1 MENYNEYENFC
12 INISKIAGNY
22 VLENFEGQF
31 EIYSKDKRN
40 NLVTEIDL
48 NTQKIIVEDINKT
61 YPNHAIVGEED
72 ELKSLK
78 DSEYIWV
85 IDPIDGTTNF
95 VNGIPNFAISI
106 ALLKDLEPIAGAIW
120 IPWPNN
126 EKSLIFSAS
135 KNNGSNANGKKL
147 NLVEKLNQSLD
158 EGSASSYSSFS
169 SINGNKDRN
178 IKPWSKVI
186 KGEKRVIGSVAYEM
200 ALLAKGVIKFGLF
213 GPASIWDFGAG
224 LLIIKEAGG
233 TIHNLDKDY
242 NFISEFTS
250 FKKLIHKNNNSLAE
264 IIYDW
269 SGQFLIGNKKIM
281 NLKDSEKFV

>member
-48 NTQKIIVEDINKT
+48 NTQKIIVENIYKT

-72 ELKSLK
+72 KLKSIK

-186 KGEKRVIGSVAYEM
+186 KGEKRVI
-200 ALLAKGVIKFGLF
+200 
-213 GPASIWDFGAG
+213 
-224 LLIIKEAGG
+224 
-233 TIHNLDKDY
+233 
-242 NFISEFTS
+242 
-250 FKKLIHKNNNSLAE
+250 E
-264 IIYDW
+264 I
-269 SGQFLIGNKKIM
+269 GRAH
-281 NLKDSEKFV
+281 V